1 MVPAPEV
8 QRAWMEQWRGAG
20 AALEEQRRAELRAL
34 TPEKALS
41 AIEAV
46 LPMADPRRISS
57 HRRTHSGLVE
67 QQALFH
73 RRGR

>member
-1 MVPAPEV
+1 
-8 QRAWMEQWRGAG
+8 MEQWRAAAG
-20 AALEEQRRAELRAL
+20 ALEEQHCAELRGL
-34 TPEKALS
+34 TPEKALA

-46 LPMADPRRISS
+46 LSMAKPRPISTQ
-57 HRRTHSGLVE
+57 RWTHSGLVE

>member
-1 MVPAPEV
+1 MRPSPAT
-8 QRAWMEQWRGAG
+8 QRAWMEQWRGA
-20 AALEEQRRAELRAL
+20 AVALEEQHRAELRAL
-34 TPEKALS
+34 TPEKALA
-41 AIEAV
+41 AIDAV
-46 LPMADPRRISS
+46 LSLVDPRRIPS